1 MTRILKMCRAI
12 TLITVSLFIAVSCT
26 GKKSISPVDAK
37 RQAFDDLR
45 TEINVVVS
53 DPERTAT
60 AIELVDAL
68 SDDFETV
75 RESILEGR
83 QKVRAL
89 NADYDASKADFI
101 ALFEE
106 IEKDNQSNER
116 LVLELH
122 RKLVRVTTAEE
133 WAQLAK
139 AHSQAMDTAIKSIQ
153 SN

>member
-1 MTRILKMCRAI
+1 M

-26 GKKSISPVDAK
+26 GKKSVSPVDAK

-45 TEINVVVS
+45 TEITAVVS

-75 RESILEGR
+75 QESILEGK
-83 QKVRAL
+83 QKVRVL

-101 ALFEE
+101 AFFEE
-106 IEKDNQSNER
+106 IEKENQANER
-116 LVLELH
+116 LVSELH

>member
-1 MTRILKMCRAI
+1 MTRILKICRVM

-26 GKKSISPVDAK
+26 GKKSVSPVDAK

-45 TEINVVVS
+45 TEITAVVS

-75 RESILEGR
+75 QESILEGK
-83 QKVRAL
+83 QKVRVL

-101 ALFEE
+101 AFFEE
-106 IEKDNQSNER
+106 IEKENQANER
-116 LVLELH
+116 LVSELH

>member
-1 MTRILKMCRAI
+1 MTRILKICRVM

-26 GKKSISPVDAK
+26 GKKSVSPVDAK

-45 TEINVVVS
+45 TEITAVVS

-75 RESILEGR
+75 QESILEGK
-83 QKVRAL
+83 QKVRVL

-101 ALFEE
+101 AFFEE
-106 IEKDNQSNER
+106 IEKENQANER
-116 LVLELH
+116 LVSELH

-139 AHSQAMDTAIKSIQ
+139 AHSKAMDTAIKSIR

>member
-1 MTRILKMCRAI
+1 MTRILKICRVM

-26 GKKSISPVDAK
+26 GKKSVSPVDAK

-45 TEINVVVS
+45 TEITAVVS

-75 RESILEGR
+75 QKSILEGK
-83 QKVRAL
+83 QKVRVL

-101 ALFEE
+101 AFFEE
-106 IEKDNQSNER
+106 IEKENQANER
-116 LVLELH
+116 LVSELH